1 MTPIRLLL
9 ADDHPLIREGIRSLL
24 GAHERLRV
32 AGEAE
37 DGQSLIDE
45 YKRLQ
50 PDVVLADI
58 KMPGATGLEALR
70 QLVAEFPDIRFIV
83 LTMHEEREYVI
94 NALQLGASG
103 YVMKNAERDE
113 LVKAIITVHEGGRYF
128 SPEVANILADAVSRN
143 TAPVPPEVSPREK
156 EVLDLVAHGLST
168 KQVADKLGISTRTVE
183 THRINMLK
191 KLKVSNTAE
200 LIRKAIEL
208 NIITLQFN

>member
-24 GAHERLRV
+24 SANERLEI

-37 DGQSLIDE
+37 DGQGLIND

-58 KMPGATGLEALR
+58 KMPRITGLEALR
-70 QLVAEFPDIRFIV
+70 QLVSEFPDIRFIV

-94 NALQLGASG
+94 NALRFGASG

-113 LVKAIITVHEGGRYF
+113 LVKAIITVYEGGRYF
-128 SPEVANILADAVSRN
+128 SPEVANILADTVSRN
-143 TAPVPPEVSPREK
+143 AAPALPEVSPREK

-208 NIITLQFN
+208 NIIAL

>member
-58 KMPGATGLEALR
+58 KMPGTTGLEALR

-143 TAPVPPEVSPREK
+143 TAPMPPEVSPREK

-200 LIRKAIEL
+200 LIRKAIAL
-208 NIITLQFN
+208 NIITL

>member
-208 NIITLQFN
+208 NIITL

>member
-24 GAHERLRV
+24 SGNERIQV
-32 AGEAE
+32 AGEVE
-37 DGQSLIDE
+37 DGQALIDQ
-45 YKRLQ
+45 YRRLQ

-58 KMPGATGLEALR
+58 KMPRVTGLEALK
-70 QLVAEFPDIRFIV
+70 QLVSEFPDIRFIV

-94 NALQLGASG
+94 NALRLGASG

-113 LVKAIITVHEGGRYF
+113 LVKAVITVYEGGRYF
-128 SPEVANILADAVSRN
+128 SPEVANILADTVSRN
-143 TAPVPPEVSPREK
+143 SVAASPEVSPREK

-200 LIRKAIEL
+200 LSRKAIEL
-208 NIITLQFN
+208 NISKL

>member
-24 GAHERLRV
+24 SGNERLQV
-32 AGEAE
+32 AGEVE
-37 DGQSLIDE
+37 DGQALIDA

-58 KMPGATGLEALR
+58 KMPRVTGLEALR
-70 QLVAEFPDIRFIV
+70 ELVKEFPNIRFVV

-94 NALQLGASG
+94 NALRLGASG

-113 LVKAIITVHEGGRYF
+113 LIKAVITVYEGGRYF
-128 SPEVANILADAVSRN
+128 SPEVANILADAVSGN
-143 TAPVPPEVSPREK
+143 ATPALPEVSPREK

-208 NIITLQFN
+208 NIIKL

>member
-24 GAHERLRV
+24 SANDRLQV

-37 DGQSLIDE
+37 DGQGLIDS
-45 YKRLQ
+45 YRQLQ

-58 KMPGATGLEALR
+58 KMPRITGLEALR
-70 QLVAEFPDIRFIV
+70 QLASEFPDIRFIV

-94 NALQLGASG
+94 NALRLGASG

-113 LVKAIITVHEGGRYF
+113 LVKAIITVYEGGRYF

-143 TAPVPPEVSPREK
+143 AAPALPEVSPREK
-156 EVLDLVAHGLST
+156 EVLDLVAHGFST

-208 NIITLQFN
+208 NIITL

>member
-24 GAHERLRV
+24 SENERLEI

-37 DGQSLIDE
+37 DGQGLIDA
-45 YKRLQ
+45 YKRFQ

-58 KMPGATGLEALR
+58 KMPGLSGLDALAR
-70 QLVAEFPDIRFIV
+70 LVADFPGIRFIV

-94 NALQLGASG
+94 NALRLGASG
-103 YVMKNAERDE
+103 YVMKNAEREE
-113 LVKAIITVHEGGRYF
+113 LVRAIITVYDGGRYF
-128 SPEVANILADAVSRN
+128 SPEVANILADTVSRN
-143 TAPVPPEVSPREK
+143 TAQPLPEVSPREK
-156 EVLDLVAHGLST
+156 EVLDLVAHGMST

-208 NIITLQFN
+208 RIITL

>member
-24 GAHERLRV
+24 SGNERIQV
-32 AGEAE
+32 AGEVE
-37 DGQSLIDE
+37 DGQALIDQ
-45 YKRLQ
+45 YRRLQ

-58 KMPGATGLEALR
+58 KMPRVTGLEALK
-70 QLVAEFPDIRFIV
+70 QLVSEFPDIRFIV

-94 NALQLGASG
+94 NALRLGASG

-113 LVKAIITVHEGGRYF
+113 LVKAVITVYEGGWYF
-128 SPEVANILADAVSRN
+128 SPEVANILADTVSRN
-143 TAPVPPEVSPREK
+143 SVAASPEVSPREK

-208 NIITLQFN
+208 NIIKL

>member
-24 GAHERLRV
+24 SANERLEI

-37 DGQSLIDE
+37 DGQGLIND

-58 KMPGATGLEALR
+58 KMPRITGLEALR
-70 QLVAEFPDIRFIV
+70 QLVSEFPDIRFII

-94 NALQLGASG
+94 NALRFGASG

-113 LVKAIITVHEGGRYF
+113 LVKAIITVYEGGRYF
-128 SPEVANILADAVSRN
+128 SPEVANILADTVSRN
-143 TAPVPPEVSPREK
+143 AAPALPEVSPREK

-208 NIITLQFN
+208 NIITL

>member
-24 GAHERLRV
+24 SANDRLQV

-37 DGQSLIDE
+37 DGQGLIDS
-45 YKRLQ
+45 YKQLQ

-58 KMPGATGLEALR
+58 KMPRITGLEALR
-70 QLVAEFPDIRFIV
+70 QLASEFPDIRFIV

-94 NALQLGASG
+94 NALRLGASG

-113 LVKAIITVHEGGRYF
+113 LVKAIITVYEGGRYF

-143 TAPVPPEVSPREK
+143 AAPALPEVSPREK
-156 EVLDLVAHGLST
+156 EVLDLVAHGFST

-208 NIITLQFN
+208 NIITL

>member
-24 GAHERLRV
+24 SGNERLQV
-32 AGEAE
+32 AGEVE
-37 DGQSLIDE
+37 DGQALIDA

-58 KMPGATGLEALR
+58 KMPRVTGLEALR
-70 QLVAEFPDIRFIV
+70 ELVKEFPNIRFVV
-83 LTMHEEREYVI
+83 LTMHEEREHVI
-94 NALQLGASG
+94 NALRLGASG

-113 LVKAIITVHEGGRYF
+113 LIKAVITVYEGGRYF
-128 SPEVANILADAVSRN
+128 SPEVANILADAVSGN
-143 TAPVPPEVSPREK
+143 ATPALPEVSPREK

-208 NIITLQFN
+208 NIIKL

>member
-1 MTPIRLLL
+1 MTSIRLLL

-24 GAHERLRV
+24 NGNERLTV
-32 AGEAE
+32 VGEVE
-37 DGQSLIDE
+37 DGQALIDE

-58 KMPGATGLEALR
+58 KMPRVTGLEALK
-70 QLVAEFPDIRFIV
+70 QLVSEFPEIRFIL

-94 NALQLGASG
+94 NALRHGASG

-113 LVKAIITVHEGGRYF
+113 LVKAIITVYEGGRYF
-128 SPEVANILADAVSRN
+128 SPEVANILADTVSRN
-143 TAPVPPEVSPREK
+143 STQSLPEVSPREK
-156 EVLDLVAHGLST
+156 EVLDLVAHGMST

-208 NIITLQFN
+208 NIIKL

>member
-24 GAHERLRV
+24 SGNERIQV
-32 AGEAE
+32 AGEVE
-37 DGQSLIDE
+37 DGQALIDQ
-45 YKRLQ
+45 YRRLQ

-58 KMPGATGLEALR
+58 KMPRVTGLEALK
-70 QLVAEFPDIRFIV
+70 QLVSEFPDIRFIV

-94 NALQLGASG
+94 NALRLGASG

-113 LVKAIITVHEGGRYF
+113 LVKAVITVYEGGRYF
-128 SPEVANILADAVSRN
+128 SPEVANILADTVSRN
-143 TAPVPPEVSPREK
+143 SVAASPEVSPREK

-208 NIITLQFN
+208 NIIKL

>member
-143 TAPVPPEVSPREK
+143 TAHVPPEVSPREK

-208 NIITLQFN
+208 NIITL

>member
-24 GAHERLRV
+24 SANERLEI

-37 DGQSLIDE
+37 DGQGLIND

-58 KMPGATGLEALR
+58 KMPRITGLEALR
-70 QLVAEFPDIRFIV
+70 QLVSEFPDIRFIV

-94 NALQLGASG
+94 NALRFGASG

-113 LVKAIITVHEGGRYF
+113 LVKAIITVYEGGRYF
-128 SPEVANILADAVSRN
+128 SPEVANILADTVSRN
-143 TAPVPPEVSPREK
+143 AAPALPEVSPREK

-208 NIITLQFN
+208 NIITL